1 MCQLS
6 ARELGARKEQ
16 DNKILDLDAVWVD
29 NKQIVTGQGSGEEG
43 EAGLVDGPPGFTG
56 EVRMEM
62 SHPETF
68 GIDHMQEGSKAI
80 IRLQKEPVKTT
91 LFPPVTWSSGGQGK
105 PPFEALPAPS
115 HCQLDLA

>member
-1 MCQLS
+1 MLS
-6 ARELGARKEQ
+6 G
-16 DNKILDLDAVWVD
+16 VD

-43 EAGLVDGPPGFTG
+43 EAGLVDGPPEFTG

-68 GIDHMQEGSKAI
+68 GIYHMEEGSKAI
-80 IRLQKEPVKTT
+80 IRLQKQPVKTT
-91 LFPPVTWSSGGQGK
+91 LFPHVTGSSGGQGK